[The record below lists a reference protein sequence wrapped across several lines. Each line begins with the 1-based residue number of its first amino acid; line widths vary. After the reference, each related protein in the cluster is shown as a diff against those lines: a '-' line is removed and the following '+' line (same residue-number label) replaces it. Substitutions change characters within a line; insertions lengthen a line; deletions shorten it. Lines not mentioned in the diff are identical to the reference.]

1 MSAPGILY
9 RRLASD
15 HEGIHVWQPV
25 RDAQD
30 DQVQNV
36 ARRSFCNTLKDVAEG
51 LWNSKIFRAVVLTAA
66 ALVAVFFLVSNPVG
80 WMVSGVLT
88 LVAAKA
94 IFFGGGALLGTAALL
109 ALQCPGGGSEKI
121 KFELGFLKRRNNFDE
136 IIQVGNYTLFLGA
149 LPNRFANGFAEG
161 EKLIRGGA
169 VLSVNSP
176 WERENRG
183 LSLPYQP
190 GHWTH
195 ELYAAYG
202 ELDVPDHTLLTPE
215 QLDQAADFIHNQL
228 KRGNVYVHCKA
239 GQSRSAAAIAAY
251 LMKYGQEDGL
261 GQNYS
266 IDAACQLIQQQR
278 PKARIV
284 HKVASLA
291 AYDDLLR
298 GRGIDRPE
306 KSPALTAALEFLSV
320 NPKKDLPKELA
331 EAVLANRA
339 AAAV

>member
-1 MSAPGILY
+1 MAVQDVPY
-9 RRLASD
+9 RPLDPPPANLQ
-15 HEGIHVWQPV
+15 VWQPAPE
-25 RDAQD
+25 DQD
-30 DQVQNV
+30 HRVQNV
-36 ARRSFCNTLKDVAEG
+36 AKRSFCNTLKDVAQG
-51 LWNSKIFRAVVLTAA
+51 LWKSKIVRAVVLTAA

-94 IFFGGGALLGTAALL
+94 IFFGGGALLGTAAFL
-109 ALQCPGGGSEKI
+109 AMQSPAGGSEKI
-121 KFELGFLKRRNNFDE
+121 KFELGFMKRRNNFNE
-136 IIQVGNYTLFLGA
+136 IIQVRGRTLFLGA

-161 EKLIRGGA
+161 EKEIRNGA

-195 ELYAAYG
+195 ELNAVYG
-202 ELDVPDHTLLTPE
+202 EIDVPDHTLLNTE
-215 QLDQAADFIHNQL
+215 QLDQTADFIHNQL
-228 KRGNVYVHCKA
+228 QRGNVYVHCKA

-251 LMKYGQEDGL
+251 LMKYGQEDL
-261 GQNYS
+261 EETYS
-266 IDAACQLIQQQR
+266 IDRACQLIQQQR

-291 AYDDLLR
+291 AYDDFLR
-298 GRGIDRPE
+298 GRGIDRPAR
-306 KSPALTAALEFLSV
+306 SPALTAALEFLREH
-320 NPKKDLPKELA
+320 PKKDLPKNLA
-331 EAVLANRA
+331 RDLLANQA
-339 AAAV
+339 VAAV